1 VTSARFGR
9 HARLAGIALVVVI
22 CGRLLAGSVAAHAA
36 AAPRE
41 SGHVAL
47 ETALPAM
54 HGERLHATL
63 VEVTYPPGGSSPPH
77 AHRCP
82 VVGRVIDGALHTRVA
97 GGADTVYHAGESF
110 REDANRAHVI
120 SSNASDLAPVTFL
133 VWFVCDDDG
142 PRTVALAG
150 SAAR

>member
-1 VTSARFGR
+1 MTAGRFAV
-9 HARLAGIALVVVI
+9 HARLAGIALVVVV

-36 AAPRE
+36 TPRE

-82 VVGRVIDGALHTRVA
+82 VVGRVTDGALHTRVA

-110 REDANRAHVI
+110 HEDANRAHMI

-133 VWFVCDDDG
+133 VWFVCDDSG
-142 PRTVALAG
+142 PRTVALAPG
-150 SAAR
+150 AAR

>member
-1 VTSARFGR
+1 VTAARFAV
-9 HARLAGIALVVVI
+9 HARLAGIALVVVV
-22 CGRLLAGSVAAHAA
+22 CGRLLAGSAAHAA
-36 AAPRE
+36 VAPRE
-41 SGHVAL
+41 SGRVAL
-47 ETALPAM
+47 ETALPPM

-120 SSNASDLAPVTFL
+120 SSNASDLAPVTFF

-142 PRTVALAG
+142 PRTVALAT